1 MGEKMMFDKGFF
13 GDLFDFDGDGK
24 LDTFEQA
31 ADFTAFMSLVEN
43 EDEESDDENLED

>member
-1 MGEKMMFDKGFF
+1 MLDKGFF

-31 ADFTAFMSLVEN
+31 ADFGAFMSLVEN
-43 EDEESDDENLED
+43 EDEGSANESLED

>member
-1 MGEKMMFDKGFF
+1 MFDNGFF

-31 ADFTAFMSLVEN
+31 ADFTAFMDLIDDEN
-43 EDEESDDENLED
+43 EESDEADSEI

>member
-1 MGEKMMFDKGFF
+1 MFDKGFL

-31 ADFTAFMSLVEN
+31 ADFGAFMSLIDDEDN
-43 EDEESDDENLED
+43 ELEDENSEE